1 MVAQYKSELLV
12 VRRNRIRTHR
22 RYFGAWITHSFWK
35 LYSVMKNPYQI
46 LARIPFLTGWVLNRD
61 AALSCELKVL
71 VSVWSLA
78 HQTVF
83 TNTVWCAVR
92 FLWSS
97 CLIIQMMLTWLCC
110 LSDLSSLIIGAS
122 ADFFSTI
129 IEFSFFTFKK
139 TQDNGTHCINNKNK
153 TKKES
158 YNNHTHMYLCMHSQT

>member
-1 MVAQYKSELLV
+1 MVAQYKSELLL

-78 HQTVF
+78 HQTIF

-139 TQDNGTHCINNKNK
+139 HKITAHTALTIK
-153 TKKES
+153 TKHKKGV
-158 YNNHTHMYLCMHSQT
+158 LQ